1 MATPKHHAKA
11 GGRKKGVPNKVSTEI
26 KEFYTSLLDG
36 ERENIKTALKKLKD
50 KDDYQYL
57 MAIDK
62 ISQKV
67 IANKKDI
74 TSDGES
80 LVPNVTI
87 TENRNKSKQ

>member
-1 MATPKHHAKA
+1 MAAPKHHAKA

-26 KEFYTSLLDG
+26 KEFYASLLDG
-36 ERENIKTALKKLKD
+36 ERENIKTALANLKD

-67 IANKKDI
+67 VANKKDI
-74 TSDGES
+74 TSNDES
-80 LVPNVTI
+80 IVPNVTI
-87 TENRNKSKQ
+87 TEHRNNTK